1 MFPQIFE
8 RLIDLFGRAN
18 QGIRVKFAR
27 LSSGA
32 RTLLLLVVFYYTA
45 VSLSAIFVNVFFYK
59 IKSSFPLLA
68 TYHVFRFVTLLIVFS
83 IGGYVAKAWNPR
95 LPFRAAI
102 FFYAL
107 FYALVLWLKS
117 DAILYIR
124 PLGALEGVSQGLFF
138 CSLHVLAFDYT
149 EDSHRDYFYGLN
161 ASLLALAGIVS
172 PFLAGFVISR
182 FTGLAGYYYIFGAT
196 VILFLLIIGLS
207 FQLRHTYQPSRYQ
220 LFTFLLNFKNLAWNR
235 VMAAHLVHG
244 ATTGFLLFIVSL
256 LVYYTTQSEFT
267 VGNFQALVGAL
278 AFGATY
284 VLAHVISP
292 QRRLRFF
299 LIGAIMTCISLVI
312 LALRV
317 SFLNLMGYGLLYAV
331 FNPFIYIPMV
341 ALTFAVIDQDPQAP
355 SARVEY
361 LVCREF
367 PIGVGRLLSLGLFLI
382 GYHYLQLGFLRI
394 LLVLLG
400 LSQFVSYLL
409 FRNVAARIT
418 SRTASKIRQPSVQIR
433 RCR

>member
-1 MFPQIFE
+1 MFPQIYE

-18 QGIRVKFAR
+18 QGIRVRFAR

-32 RTLLLLVVFYYTA
+32 RTLLLLVVLYYTA
-45 VSLSAIFVNVFFYK
+45 VSLSTIFVNVFFYK
-59 IKSSFPLLA
+59 IKSSFSLLA
-68 TYHVFRFVTLLIVFS
+68 TYHVFRFATLLVVFS

-95 LPFRAAI
+95 VPFRVAL
-102 FFYAL
+102 FVYAL
-107 FYALVLWLKS
+107 FYAFVLRLKS
-117 DAILYIR
+117 DAIHYIR
-124 PLGALEGVSQGLFF
+124 PLGALEGMAQGLFF

-149 EDSHRDYFYGLN
+149 EDSNRDYFYGLN

-182 FTGLAGYYYIFGAT
+182 FTGLTGYYYIFSAT
-196 VILFLLIIGLS
+196 LILFVLIIALS
-207 FQLRHTYQPSRYQ
+207 FQLRRRYQPSRYQ
-220 LFTFLLNFKNLAWNR
+220 LFTFLLNFKNAAWNR

-267 VGNFQALVGAL
+267 VGNFQALVGSL

-284 VLAHVISP
+284 ILAHVISP

-299 LIGAIMTCISLVI
+299 LIGAIMTCTSLVI

-317 SFLNLMGYGLLYAV
+317 SFLNLMGYGILYAV

-367 PIGVGRLLSLGLFLI
+367 PIGAGRLLSLCLFLL
-382 GYHYLQLGFLRI
+382 GYHYFQLGFLRI

-400 LSQFVSYLL
+400 LSQFVRYML
-409 FRNVAARIT
+409 FRNVAGRIT
-418 SRTASKIRQPSVQIR
+418 SHTAKASS
-433 RCR
+433 